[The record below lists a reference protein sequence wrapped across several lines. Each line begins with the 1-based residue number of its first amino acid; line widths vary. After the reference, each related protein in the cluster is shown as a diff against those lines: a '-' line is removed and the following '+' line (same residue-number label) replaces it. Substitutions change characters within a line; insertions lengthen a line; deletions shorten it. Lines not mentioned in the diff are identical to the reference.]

1 MSTPREQ
8 YDSMLEDL
16 DDETK
21 VKLIEH
27 VFANFVR
34 FYSEECPVDYRCGM
48 ADFQAQCDEC
58 HHEFWADDPDE
69 DAVCDGCKEAAKE
82 EEEEEE

>member
-8 YDSMLEDL
+8 YDAMLDGL
-16 DDETK
+16 DDDTK
-21 VKLIEH
+21 ANLIQH
-27 VFANFVR
+27 IFGNFVR

-58 HHEFWADDPDE
+58 GHEFWADDLDE
-69 DAVCDGCKEAAKE
+69 PAVCQACAAAE
-82 EEEEEE
+82 EEESEG